1 MDIMCPHLDVD
12 KNATMFRIFRVYKKK
27 DFDNCH
33 VISQSDVPKE
43 VNSKMTYHCNHPDR
57 ENKLTFKMQRFSP
70 SPFGFTFKYCQD
82 YYYVALPEGQL
93 NMDSCGPTTTKLK
106 ISVGCRETTT
116 DKSATTTT
124 V

>member
-43 VNSKMTYHCNHPDR
+43 GEKNVRP
-57 ENKLTFKMQRFSP
+57 L
-70 SPFGFTFKYCQD
+70 G
-82 YYYVALPEGQL
+82 L
-93 NMDSCGPTTTKLK
+93 NP
-106 ISVGCRETTT
+106 
-116 DKSATTTT
+116 
-124 V
+124 